1 MSLKNR
7 IRSRAINVLLGDRV
21 SSAKRFGTEMRRRVA
36 GKSHEVS
43 AFLQLDDPYSYLL
56 STYLPCLVEGYDI
69 QLKVYLAQALGE
81 EFTPMPAML
90 AEYAAADCSLLALEL
105 GVPFLDKGD
114 TPVVE
119 HRRALL
125 DVLASEHESEE
136 FPALFAAA
144 LAAYWRGDAEGV
156 ARLVGGFVSDGSARS
171 VIENSNDV
179 LRKLGHYNTAMLH
192 YGGEWYWGIDRLHY
206 LTSRLQGLG
215 LCGDGKPQQALVSI
229 QQATQLNLPATV
241 PARADS
247 LPPLELFYS
256 FRSPYSYLA
265 LGRLAAIAD
274 AFGLRLDIRPVLPM
288 VMRGLQV
295 PRAKLLYI
303 ATDAKREA
311 ERLNIPFAK
320 FSDPIGAGAERCM
333 AVFAYAKKEGR
344 EREFVLA
351 AGNAIWNE
359 AIDVATDKGMR
370 RVAEQAGLFWPEVAA
385 AMDDEGWR
393 DVVEQNR
400 NAMTEI
406 GLWGVPTFKLGNLA
420 LWGQD
425 RAWLL
430 ARQIEDLC
438 QDGQGILE

>member
-1 MSLKNR
+1 MSFKSR
-7 IRSRAINVLLGDRV
+7 VRSQTLNMLLDERV
-21 SSAKRFGTEMRRRVA
+21 SSVKRFGREIQRRVA

-56 STYLPCLVEGYDI
+56 STYLPCLVESYNI
-69 QLKVYLAQALGE
+69 QIKVYLAQSLGE

-90 AEYAAADCSLLALEL
+90 AEYAAADCRLLALEL
-105 GVPFLDKGD
+105 GVPFLDRGD

-125 DVLASEHESEE
+125 DVLAREHESEE

-171 VIENSNDV
+171 VIENSKAT
-179 LRKLGHYNTAMLH
+179 LRKLGHYNTAMLY

-206 LTSRLQGLG
+206 LTSRLEGLG
-215 LCGDGKPQQALVSI
+215 LCADGKPPQALVSI

-241 PARADS
+241 PSRAQS
-247 LPPLELFYS
+247 LPPIELFYS

-288 VMRGLQV
+288 VMRGLKV

-311 ERLNIPFAK
+311 GRLNIPFAK
-320 FSDPIGAGAERCM
+320 FSDPVGAGAERCM

-359 AIDVATDKGMR
+359 AVDVATDKGMR

-385 AMDDEGWR
+385 AMSDEGWR
-393 DVVEQNR
+393 NAVERNR
-400 NAMTEI
+400 KAMTEI
-406 GLWGVPTFKLGNLA
+406 GLWGVPTFKLGDVA